1 MEQIDFPALSESMCR
16 VFSLAVTVTHSNCC
30 ANLCQTRKVRAQQK
44 HTNKAVQ
51 KINMK
56 KATIGMY
63 NYVLRSL

>member
-44 HTNKAVQ
+44 Q
-51 KINMK
+51 KK
-56 KATIGMY
+56 FCQTF
-63 NYVLRSL
+63 YVSASHE